1 MFLYSISHK
10 STFMQDKPNKY
21 FSTAKILGIPQK
33 SRLHPDT
40 EQFIWSLFEV
50 IPPKKYFVSKT
61 EQTGHKRHSPAT
73 A

>member
-61 EQTGHKRHSPAT
+61 EQTDHKRHSPAT

>member
-33 SRLHPDT
+33 SRLHPDS

-73 A
+73 V

>member
-1 MFLYSISHK
+1 
-10 STFMQDKPNKY
+10 MQDKPNKY
-21 FSTAKILGIPQK
+21 FSTAERLGIPQK

-50 IPPKKYFVSKT
+50 TPPKKDFVSKT
-61 EQTGHKRHSPAT
+61 GRTGHKRHFPAT